1 VKRGGERMEVEFYF
15 DIACPQAYLA
25 YTQIE
30 GLEARHGVQVVFK
43 PVSLAGLYR
52 IWTHHEEAP
61 QSRLSPARRRM
72 EHRDLMRQA
81 EALQVFLNEAVTLD
95 PPNSVDAM
103 RLIVGAPANL
113 HPTLIRNLFQVLWV
127 DGEDVGNRGVLEW
140 IAEVSGVDPALMDRA
155 EVRKELD
162 VATEVAANSGV
173 FGVPGFRVDGRLWWG
188 LDRMGFVERA
198 LGGAP
203 EMPSASH
210 RPGGQIEFFHD
221 FASPFSYLAAT
232 QIEEFSAR
240 HGATLV
246 WRPILLGGLFKRI
259 HTPLVPLSVMSRPRR
274 EYMARDLMDWAETW
288 NVPFQFNSAFPLNTL
303 LALRVALAVPALTLP
318 LYRAAWADNRD
329 IGQPEVIAQVI
340 REAGMVPEQV
350 FSLAGKDEIKDR
362 LRANTEAAEAMG
374 ACGVPTFR
382 VNDRLVFWGQDRFDM
397 VHRAL
402 EGWMPAIDAQA
413 RI

>member
-1 VKRGGERMEVEFYF
+1 MDVEFYF
-15 DIACPQAYLA
+15 DISCPQAYLA
-25 YTQIE
+25 YTQ
-30 GLEARHGVQVVFK
+30 LETLEQRQGARILLK

-52 IWTHHEEAP
+52 IWTRHEEAP
-61 QSRLSPARRRM
+61 QARYSSARRRM
-72 EHRDLMRQA
+72 EQRDLMRQA
-81 EALQVFLNEAVTLD
+81 EVLQVFVNEAATLD
-95 PPNSVDAM
+95 PPNGTDAM
-103 RLIVGAPANL
+103 RLIVGAPADL
-113 HPTLIRNLFQVLWV
+113 RPTLIRNLFQVLWV
-127 DGEDVGNRGVLEW
+127 DGEDVDNRGVLEW
-140 IAEVSGVDPALMDRA
+140 IAEVSGVDPTLMDRP
-155 EVRKELD
+155 EVRMQLD
-162 VATEVAANSGV
+162 AATEAAANAGI
-173 FGVPGFRVDGRLWWG
+173 FGVPSFQVAKRLWWG
-188 LDRMGFVERA
+188 LDRMAFVERA

-203 EMPSASH
+203 DDPIATH

-232 QIEEFSAR
+232 QIEEFATR
-240 HGATLV
+240 HGATLI

-259 HTPLVPLSVMSRPRR
+259 HAPLVPLSVMSRARR

-340 REAGMVPEQV
+340 REAGRVPEEI
-350 FSLAGKDEIKDR
+350 FSIATRDEIKDR
-362 LRANTEAAEAMG
+362 LRSNTEAAEAMG

-382 VNDRLVFWGQDRFDM
+382 VNDRLVIWGQDRFDM

-402 EGWMPAIDAQA
+402 EGWMPAVDVQA

>member
-1 VKRGGERMEVEFYF
+1 MKRGKERMDVEFYF

-25 YTQIE
+25 YTQ
-30 GLEARHGVQVVFK
+30 LEALEQHHGAQILFK
-43 PVSLAGLYR
+43 PVSLTGLYR
-52 IWTHHEEAP
+52 IWTQHEEAP
-61 QSRLSPARRRM
+61 QARYSPARRRM
-72 EHRDLMRQA
+72 EQRDLMRQA
-81 EALQVFLNEAVTLD
+81 EALQVFVNEPATLD
-95 PPNSVDAM
+95 PPNSIDAM
-103 RLIVGAPANL
+103 RLIVGAPADL
-113 HPTLIRNLFQVLWV
+113 RPTLIRNLFQVLWV

-140 IAEVSGVDPALMDRA
+140 IAEVSGVDPALMDQP

-162 VATEVAANSGV
+162 AETEVAANSGV
-173 FGVPGFRVDGRLWWG
+173 FGVPSFRVNGRLWWG
-188 LDRMGFVERA
+188 LDRMAFVERA
-198 LGGAP
+198 LGGILP
-203 EMPSASH
+203 IPSASH
-210 RPGGQIEFFHD
+210 RAGGQIEFFHD

-232 QIEEFSAR
+232 QIEEFSVR
-240 HGATLV
+240 HGATLI

-259 HTPLVPLSVMSRPRR
+259 HAPLVPLSVMSRPRR

-288 NVPFQFNSAFPLNTL
+288 NVPFQFNSEFPLNTL

-318 LYRAAWADNRD
+318 LYRAAWSDNRD

-350 FSLAGKDEIKDR
+350 FNRAGQDEIKDR
-362 LRANTEAAEAMG
+362 LRANTETAEAMG

-382 VNDRLVFWGQDRFDM
+382 VNDRLVIWGQDRLDM

-402 EGWMPAIDAQA
+402 EGWLPAIDAQA

>member
-1 VKRGGERMEVEFYF
+1 MEVEFYF

-52 IWTHHEEAP
+52 IWTSHEEAP
-61 QSRLSPARRRM
+61 QSRLSPVRRRM

-81 EALQVFLNEAVTLD
+81 EALQMFLNEAATLD
-95 PPNSVDAM
+95 PPSSVDAM
-103 RLIVGAPANL
+103 RLIVGAPADL
-113 HPTLIRNLFQVLWV
+113 RPTLIRNLFQVLWV

-140 IAEVSGVDPALMDRA
+140 IAEVSGVDPALMDRSD
-155 EVRKELD
+155 VRKELD
-162 VATEVAANSGV
+162 AATEAAANGGV
-173 FGVPGFRVDGRLWWG
+173 FGVPSFRVDGRLWWG
-188 LDRMGFVERA
+188 VDRMAFVERV
-198 LGGAP
+198 LGGGAEAP
-203 EMPSASH
+203 PVTH
-210 RPGGQIEFFHD
+210 RSGGKIEFFHD
-221 FASPFSYLAAT
+221 FDSPFSYLGAT
-232 QIEEFSAR
+232 QVEAFAAL
-240 HGATLV
+240 HGAELI

-274 EYMARDLMDWAETW
+274 EYMARDLMDWSETW

-303 LALRVALAVPALTLP
+303 LALRVALTTPQLTLP
-318 LYRAAWADNRD
+318 LYRAAWAENRD
-329 IGQPEVIAQVI
+329 LGQPEEIARIIQ
-340 REAGMVPEQV
+340 EAGMTPEQV
-350 FSLAGKDEIKDR
+350 LAQAATDEIKER

-382 VNDRLVFWGQDRFDM
+382 INDRLVFWGQDRFDM

>member
-1 VKRGGERMEVEFYF
+1 MKVEFYF

-52 IWTHHEEAP
+52 IWTPHEETP

-81 EALQVFLNEAVTLD
+81 EALQVFLNESATLD
-95 PPNSVDAM
+95 PPSSVDAM
-103 RLIVGAPANL
+103 RLIVGAPADRR
-113 HPTLIRNLFQVLWV
+113 PTLIRNLFQVLWV

-140 IAEVSGVDPALMDRA
+140 IAEVSGVDPALMDRS

-162 VATEVAANSGV
+162 VATEAAANGGV
-173 FGVPGFRVDGRLWWG
+173 FGVPTFRVEGRLWWG
-188 LDRMGFVERA
+188 LDRMAFVDRA
-198 LGGAP
+198 LGGVAEAP
-203 EMPSASH
+203 PVTH
-210 RPGGQIEFFHD
+210 RSGGQIEFFHD

-232 QIEEFSAR
+232 QIEDFAAR
-240 HGATLV
+240 HGATLI

-259 HTPLVPLSVMSRPRR
+259 HAPLIPLSVMSRPRR

-288 NVPFQFNSAFPLNTL
+288 GVPFQFNSAFPLNTL
-303 LALRVALAVPALTLP
+303 LALRVALVAPQLTLP

-329 IGQPEVIAQVI
+329 VGQPEVIARIIQ
-340 REAGMVPEQV
+340 EAGMAPAQV
-350 FSLAGKDEIKDR
+350 FAQAATDAIKER

-402 EGWMPAIDAQA
+402 EGWMPVDAQA